1 MTAAHVLD
9 MLRNRLAPHRRFGV
23 AMSAEDVA
31 ALMTVLDDLVDAA
44 RTGNGELARLAA
56 VRLRAV
62 RMRDLAAPMG
72 SLAELLG
79 TANAENVVLWPVVP
93 RPVPAEART

>member
-1 MTAAHVLD
+1 MTVANVID

-23 AMSAEDVA
+23 AIPAEDVA

-44 RTGNGELARLAA
+44 RTGNDELARLAA

-62 RMRDLAAPMG
+62 RMRDLAAPVG

-79 TANAENVVLWPVVP
+79 MPGAENVVLWPVVP